1 MEQQIGRILS
11 IECSNGETFRS
22 GPFHIEPF
30 GPSSFIVRS
39 KEPGTKKFQII
50 PTRCVDCI
58 WMEDMEYES

>member
-1 MEQQIGRILS
+1 MAEQIGRILS
-11 IECSNGETFRS
+11 IECGNGETYASRDFR
-22 GPFHIEPF
+22 IEPF

-58 WMEDMEYES
+58 WMEDIDAE